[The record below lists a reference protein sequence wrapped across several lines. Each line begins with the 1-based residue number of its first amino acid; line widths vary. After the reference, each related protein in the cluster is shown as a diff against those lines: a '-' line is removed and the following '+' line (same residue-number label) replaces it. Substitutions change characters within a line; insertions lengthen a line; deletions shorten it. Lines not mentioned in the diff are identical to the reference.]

1 MKTLL
6 GILTLTA
13 CGAAPR
19 TSTPIAELAHAPGTT
34 TSMTVQ
40 PVFFYTD
47 SHGKP
52 GDAASL
58 TVAMPARASV
68 TVAMPNKTQAIPA
81 CLLDTY
87 ELHLVLAY
95 HLDGKTY
102 GGSPGKPDVI
112 AEQLSWPLA
121 HGKSPAEK

>member
-19 TSTPIAELAHAPGTT
+19 TSTPIAEPAHAPGTT

-52 GDAASL
+52 VDAATPTSEPIQKVNPGGTPVPVLRPDGTAVTWGAFKRANGTAELACQDGRTNAKL
-58 TVAMPARASV
+58 T
-68 TVAMPNKTQAIPA
+68 
-81 CLLDTY
+81 
-87 ELHLVLAY
+87 
-95 HLDGKTY
+95 
-102 GGSPGKPDVI
+102 
-112 AEQLSWPLA
+112 A
-121 HGKSPAEK
+121 HG